1 MKTMPPEQQAL
12 AVKPGVLKDPDDAL
26 SDVAYDKG
34 AWFLQFLE
42 QRFGRAEF
50 DAFLRGYFDHFA
62 FQSIPTAK
70 FVEYA
75 KQNLLKKYPGKVT
88 DAEFDAWLYEPGIPA
103 DAPRTLSPRLGVV
116 DSARLAWLGSA
127 KLPPPVITEP
137 WTTQEWVHFLE
148 GLPQTLT
155 IEQLS
160 QLDTGYR
167 FTGTPNGEI
176 AQRWYPLAVRSG
188 YVQAN
193 PAIAEFLQKIGR
205 RKLIMPTYEALVKTE
220 AGLALAKEVFAK
232 AKPGYHPITTASV
245 EKVIADA
252 KPQSGTGTIAP
263 VQPAPA
269 AEPQEEEESDMP
281 AADGDATRPAPTET
295 PPGG

>member
-1 MKTMPPEQQAL
+1 M
-12 AVKPGVLKDPDDAL
+12 
-26 SDVAYDKG
+26 
-34 AWFLQFLE
+34 
-42 QRFGRAEF
+42 
-50 DAFLRGYFDHFA
+50 
-62 FQSIPTAK
+62 
-70 FVEYA
+70 
-75 KQNLLKKYPGKVT
+75 
-88 DAEFDAWLYEPGIPA
+88 
-103 DAPRTLSPRLGVV
+103 GVV

-148 GLPQTLT
+148 GLPEALK

-176 AQRWYPLAVRSG
+176 AQRWYPLAVRNG

-193 PAIAEFLQKIGR
+193 PAIAEFLQEIGR

-220 AGLALAKEVFAK
+220 VGLAFAKEVFAK

-245 EKVIADA
+245 EKVIAEA
-252 KPQSGTGTIAP
+252 KPKPGTGTGTIAP

-269 AEPQEEEESDMP
+269 AETQEAEASDMP
-281 AADGDATRPAPTET
+281 AADGDATRPAPTER